1 MKKGSVLDWVEAFF
15 IFIVFSR
22 IYCLIGTAQISP
34 TPDTYSHEPPLFFI
48 ALLIFALWI
57 TPQLLASIKIIA
69 KNINFFILFSSTF

>member
-69 KNINFFILFSSTF
+69 KNIN